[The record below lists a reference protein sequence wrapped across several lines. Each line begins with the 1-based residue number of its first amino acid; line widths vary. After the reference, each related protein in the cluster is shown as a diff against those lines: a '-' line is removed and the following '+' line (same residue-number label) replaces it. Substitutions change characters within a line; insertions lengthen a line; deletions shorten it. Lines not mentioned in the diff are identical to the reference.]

1 MLPKKYNRNIK
12 LKFLL
17 FYEKNKI
24 KKLNY
29 KKFLKKYKVHDLIK
43 FPRNEFKYLNGKRIF
58 FTHFNIHKTVHKR
71 GKKYLI
77 VKIYK
82 KGYFNKKKYEHPI
95 LDGKKFILT
104 KCLNS
109 KNYIQYEKLKKG
121 DFRFSIK
128 TIKNVSVL
136 KKNILLRYK
145 SSMGNL
151 TKKEKLNLGVATT
164 KLKILKTIKPS
175 FLAS

>member
-43 FPRNEFKYLNGKRIF
+43 FPRNEFKYLNGKKIF

-82 KGYFNKKKYEHPI
+82 KGYFNKK
-95 LDGKKFILT
+95 
-104 KCLNS
+104 NMS
-109 KNYIQYEKLKKG
+109 IQ
-121 DFRFSIK
+121 F
-128 TIKNVSVL
+128 
-136 KKNILLRYK
+136 
-145 SSMGNL
+145 
-151 TKKEKLNLGVATT
+151 
-164 KLKILKTIKPS
+164 
-175 FLAS
+175 